1 MRRRNKLSSVDLP
14 GLFDDIDNI
23 DSMGG
28 GKLPIHPD
36 IARHAERVLLSG
48 GRRDAEEAADDGS
61 LGGPMRLD
69 IDGDRIYFMSFGSGS
84 SGNCYYIGNDEEG
97 FLIDAGVETVR
108 VLEALRNNGI
118 PQERLRGLLLTHD
131 HRDHTQ
137 YAYNIV
143 RKHGRI
149 PLYCTP
155 RVLGG
160 LLRRHNIS
168 RRIKDYHAPIYK
180 EIPFKIGRFTIT
192 AFEVMHDGTDN
203 AGFFI
208 EHGSRTMAV
217 ATDLGCISD
226 RAGHYLR
233 QADFMVI
240 EANYDSEMLIHG
252 PYPEHLKAR
261 INALSG
267 HLDNAV
273 TARFLAGAWTERLRY
288 VFLCHLSHENNTP
301 EKARATVERALVE
314 AGITVGTGCDTP
326 ADREAALQL
335 VVLPR
340 HDATRLYH
348 LR

>member
-1 MRRRNKLSSVDLP
+1 MARRNKLSSVDLP
-14 GLFDDIDNI
+14 GLFDDLDAPAVSRRI
-23 DSMGG
+23 
-28 GKLPIHPD
+28 PVHPD

-48 GRRDAEEAADDGS
+48 GRGRTLAVADD
-61 LGGPMRLD
+61 
-69 IDGDRIYFMSFGSGS
+69 DGAIAAPVELADDDRIYFMSFGSGS
-84 SGNCYYIGNDEEG
+84 SGNCSYIGDDEGG
-97 FLIDAGVETVR
+97 FLIDAGVETVK
-108 VLEALRNNGI
+108 VIAALKENGI
-118 PQERLRGLLLTHD
+118 SPDKIRGILLTHD

-137 YAYNIV
+137 YSYNIV
-143 RKHGRI
+143 RKHADI

-168 RRIKDYHAPIYK
+168 RRIKDYHTPIYK

-208 EHGSRTMAV
+208 EHGNRTMAV

-233 QADFMVI
+233 QADFMVL

-261 INALSG
+261 INALNG

-273 TARFLAGAWTERLRY
+273 TARFLASSWTERLRY

-301 EKARATVERALVE
+301 ETARETVRAALVE

-326 ADREAALQL
+326 DDRAAALQL

-340 HDATRLYH
+340 YDATRLYH

>member
-1 MRRRNKLSSVDLP
+1 MARRNKLSSVDLP
-14 GLFDDIDNI
+14 SLFDDIDNI
-23 DSMGG
+23 GASR
-28 GKLPIHPD
+28 LPIHPD

-48 GRRDAEEAADDGS
+48 GNRAPGREVDDDAIDAPVTLDVDGN
-61 LGGPMRLD
+61 
-69 IDGDRIYFMSFGSGS
+69 RIYFMSFGSGS

-108 VLEALRNNGI
+108 VLEALHDNGI

-143 RKHGRI
+143 RKHGHI

-168 RRIKDYHAPIYK
+168 RRIKDYHTPIYK
-180 EIPFKIGRFTIT
+180 EIPFKIGRFTVT

-208 EHGSRTMAV
+208 EHGPRTMAV

-261 INALSG
+261 INALNG

-273 TARFLAGAWTERLRY
+273 TARFVAGTWTERLRY
-288 VFLCHLSHENNTP
+288 IFLCHLSHENNTP
-301 EKARATVERALVE
+301 EKARETVETALVR
-314 AGITVGTGCDTP
+314 ARISVGTGCDTP
-326 ADREAALQL
+326 ADRESAVQL